1 MKKVIITGSAGFI
14 GFHTALRFLKEGFE
28 VYGIDNL
35 NDYYDQN
42 LKEDRNKILE
52 QDKNFN
58 FIKADI
64 SKVEIKNK
72 YHEINP
78 ELFINLAAQAGVRH
92 SITNPED
99 YIKAN
104 IDSFLHIVE
113 FAKDNKDLVR
123 TLYASTSSVYGGNIR
138 QPFQESHGVDHP
150 LQFYAVSKRTNE
162 LMAHA
167 YSNLYGIECIG
178 LRFFTVYGPWGRPD
192 MALFKFTKNI
202 LEDKEIDVYNNGNHS
217 RDFTYVDDIVE
228 GIYLSS
234 ISKKEL
240 IDSNFDSKD
249 PSRSFCKSI
258 IFNLGRGKPE
268 NLEDFIDEIENNL
281 GKTAK
286 RNLMPLQPGDVPD
299 TSADIN
305 GLKDFSGYEPKTS
318 IKIGVKNFIDWYK
331 EYYKVNL

>member
-1 MKKVIITGSAGFI
+1 MCI
-14 GFHTALRFLKEGFE
+14 R
-28 VYGIDNL
+28 
-35 NDYYDQN
+35 
-42 LKEDRNKILE
+42 
-52 QDKNFN
+52 
-58 FIKADI
+58 
-64 SKVEIKNK
+64 
-72 YHEINP
+72 
-78 ELFINLAAQAGVRH
+78 
-92 SITNPED
+92 
-99 YIKAN
+99 
-104 IDSFLHIVE
+104 DSQ
-113 FAKDNKDLVR
+113 
-123 TLYASTSSVYGGNIR
+123 S
-138 QPFQESHGVDHP
+138 VDHP
-150 LQFYAVSKRTNE
+150 LSIYAASKRSNE
-162 LMAHA
+162 LMAHT
-167 YSNLYGIECIG
+167 YSHLYNLKSTG

-240 IDSNFDSKD
+240 IDSSFDSKD

-268 NLEDFIDEIENNL
+268 NLEDFIVEIENNL

-299 TSADIN
+299 TSADISC
-305 GLKDFSGYEPKTS
+305 LKDFSGYEPKTS

>member
-1 MKKVIITGSAGFI
+1 M
-14 GFHTALRFLKEGFE
+14 
-28 VYGIDNL
+28 
-35 NDYYDQN
+35 
-42 LKEDRNKILE
+42 
-52 QDKNFN
+52 
-58 FIKADI
+58 
-64 SKVEIKNK
+64 
-72 YHEINP
+72 
-78 ELFINLAAQAGVRH
+78 
-92 SITNPED
+92 
-99 YIKAN
+99 AN
-104 IDSFLHIVE
+104 
-113 FAKDNKDLVR
+113 
-123 TLYASTSSVYGGNIR
+123 
-138 QPFQESHGVDHP
+138 
-150 LQFYAVSKRTNE
+150 
-162 LMAHA
+162 A
-167 YSNLYGIECIG
+167 YSHLFSLPSTG

-268 NLEDFIDEIENNL
+268 NLEDFIVEIEINL

-299 TSADIN
+299 TSADIS

-331 EYYKVNL
+331 EYNNL

>member
-1 MKKVIITGSAGFI
+1 
-14 GFHTALRFLKEGFE
+14 
-28 VYGIDNL
+28 
-35 NDYYDQN
+35 
-42 LKEDRNKILE
+42 
-52 QDKNFN
+52 
-58 FIKADI
+58 
-64 SKVEIKNK
+64 
-72 YHEINP
+72 
-78 ELFINLAAQAGVRH
+78 
-92 SITNPED
+92 
-99 YIKAN
+99 
-104 IDSFLHIVE
+104 
-113 FAKDNKDLVR
+113 
-123 TLYASTSSVYGGNIR
+123 
-138 QPFQESHGVDHP
+138 
-150 LQFYAVSKRTNE
+150 
-162 LMAHA
+162 MAHA
-167 YSNLYGIECIG
+167 YSNLYGTECIG

-268 NLEDFIDEIENNL
+268 NLEDFIDEIESNL
-281 GKTAK
+281 GKRAK

-299 TSADIN
+299 TSADISS
-305 GLKDFSGYEPKTS
+305 LKDFSGYEPKTS